1 MSKAIALSLALAM
14 LGAAVLAAGPAAAG
28 GKRAKVTV
36 GNNFFSPTSKTIK
49 RGTKVRFKW
58 TGGGA
63 PHNVTKRKGPG
74 GRFASKTTGKRGV
87 NYVRTFKKKG
97 TYKLF
102 CTIHP
107 ESMKLKLRV
116 R

>member
-1 MSKAIALSLALAM
+1 MPKVIALSLALAM

-36 GNNFFSPTSKTIK
+36 GNNFFSPMSKTIK

-74 GRFASKTTGKRGV
+74 GKFASKTTGKRGV